1 MRITGGV
8 WRSRRL
14 DAPKG
19 DATRPTSDRVRE
31 ALFSMLASDGVF
43 GRGPS
48 NPLRVLDLYA
58 GTGALAFEALSRGAT
73 SAVVVDDARP
83 AVAVIQRNVKALG
96 AERQVEI
103 VAAPADRALAK
114 LARATTRFGLVLADP
129 PYADVVAVA
138 FSEILAGVAEV
149 LDDRGVFVLE
159 HASKDAAPS
168 SPGLE
173 LDRSRTH
180 GTTTLS
186 IYRRA
191 PRSDGG
197 DQARD

>member
-19 DATRPTSDRVRE
+19 EATRPTSDRVRE
-31 ALFSMLASDGVF
+31 ALFSMLSSEGVF

-83 AVAVIQRNVKALG
+83 AVAVIQKNVKALG
-96 AERQVEI
+96 AERQIEI
-103 VAAPADRALAK
+103 VATPAARALAK
-114 LARATTRFGLVLADP
+114 LARGATKFGLVFADP
-129 PYADVVAVA
+129 PYADVGAVA
-138 FSEILAGVAEV
+138 FPEILAGVAEV
-149 LDDRGVFVLE
+149 LDERGVFVLE
-159 HASKDAAPS
+159 HASRDDAPTAS
-168 SPGLE
+168 GLE
-173 LDRSRTH
+173 LDRSRTY

-191 PRSDGG
+191 PRG
-197 DQARD
+197 DDEREAKA